1 MNSKI
6 QEKILIPFL
15 AVCLFIPATSYAWTE
30 STDYGFLSSAYNST
44 MEFFFGAP
52 EDSSDIADSSDYDDM
67 SAGSE
72 NEEVG
77 DVDGTATTEYTM
89 PDGTQITV
97 NNRAVA
103 FKVAQKKKELM
114 VNTLSAEQYKEAVL
128 EAYDMTPSDLQ
139 ELSEAITDG
148 QSYSD
153 LTADEVAALNAAYVA
168 TTRQAVEDG
177 EDLNQ
182 HVDFANV
189 ADIFSATK
197 LTPEQAIFAGASGL
211 LALGCGA
218 GAAAAAAALK
228 KRVGGRSSSSYAPR
242 HGAAAYVCA
251 TKIPANMSYSDKLA
265 VQTIE
270 QFIAGIN
277 GSWAGQ
283 ALTNLA
289 GTIVS
294 SAKRWNVDPF
304 LIACQINQE
313 SGFSPD
319 SGSPAGACGIS
330 QFIPSTAESYGVDVW
345 NVSSSIDGQCHLMSD
360 MMNRFA
366 DYSLALAGYN
376 AGAGAVEEYGG
387 VPPYGETVNYVSSIS
402 SKYGELKAQYELSA

>member
-44 MEFFFGAP
+44 MEFFFGDP
-52 EDSSDIADSSDYDDM
+52 ESSSASDDDYDYSDSSEEA
-67 SAGSE
+67 E
-72 NEEVG
+72 NGEVG
-77 DVDGTATTEYTM
+77 DVNGTAMTEYTM

-103 FKVAQKKKELM
+103 FKVAQKKKQLM
-114 VNTLSAEQYKEAVL
+114 VNTLSADQFKEAVL
-128 EAYDMTPSDLQ
+128 EAYDMTPEDLQ
-139 ELSEAITDG
+139 ELSEAIADG
-148 QSYSD
+148 LSYNDMS
-153 LTADEVAALNAAYVA
+153 AEEVAALNAAYVA

-182 HVDFANV
+182 SVDFANI

-197 LTPEQAIFAGASGL
+197 LTPDQAIFAGASGL
-211 LALGCGA
+211 LALGGGA
-218 GAAAAAAALK
+218 GVAAAASALK
-228 KRVGGRSSSSYAPR
+228 KRVGGKSSSSYAPR
-242 HGAAAYVCA
+242 HGAAAYVCS

-265 VQTIE
+265 VQIIE
-270 QFIAGIN
+270 RFVADIN

-289 GTIVS
+289 GAIVS

-360 MMNRFA
+360 MMNRFG

-402 SKYGELKAQYELSA
+402 SKYGELKAQYELVA